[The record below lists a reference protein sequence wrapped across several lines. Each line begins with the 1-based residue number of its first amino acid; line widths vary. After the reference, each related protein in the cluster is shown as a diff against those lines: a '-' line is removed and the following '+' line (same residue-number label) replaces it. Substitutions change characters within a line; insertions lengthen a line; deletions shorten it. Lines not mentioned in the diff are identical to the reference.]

1 MINKTIKY
9 FKLKKKRLRCFWKL
23 TLWWF
28 LINYQPSQVT
38 GNGGQTFK
46 NICKTCIF
54 PISQN
59 MIKVISVTKQDYWLP
74 ALMEN
79 SSWCLSHEATQ
90 NVDGNI
96 PKFKEWSSI
105 KQYAKNKPVEW
116 DIVVLVLQ
124 DISTSFTC
132 TWKRKKMQGEYR
144 RKYSSNPNWMPWN
157 HALKLFFFFFF
168 YNNFLIRL
176 SIWLGLNENGE
187 KAPRKQL
194 LKEAWTIV
202 ITKFCFPK
210 KWIAV
215 NGLLCHQL

>member
-46 NICKTCIF
+46 NIYKTCIF

-59 MIKVISVTKQDYWLP
+59 MIKVISVTKQNYWLP

-96 PKFKEWSSI
+96 PKFKEWPSI

-132 TWKRKKMQGEYR
+132 TRKRKKMQGEYR

-168 YNNFLIRL
+168 TINF
-176 SIWLGLNENGE
+176 
-187 KAPRKQL
+187 
-194 LKEAWTIV
+194 
-202 ITKFCFPK
+202 
-210 KWIAV
+210 
-215 NGLLCHQL
+215 

>member
-1 MINKTIKY
+1 MHISNFSEHDKSDKCY
-9 FKLKKKRLRCFWKL
+9 KAKLLITRFNGKLFLMFITWSHSKR
-23 TLWWF
+23 WW
-28 LINYQPSQVT
+28 QHS
-38 GNGGQTFK
+38 
-46 NICKTCIF
+46 
-54 PISQN
+54 
-59 MIKVISVTKQDYWLP
+59 
-74 ALMEN
+74 
-79 SSWCLSHEATQ
+79 
-90 NVDGNI
+90 
-96 PKFKEWSSI
+96 KFKEWSSI

-157 HALKLFFFFFF
+157 HALKLFFFFL